1 MSLQTIGRRDLK
13 AENIG
18 NFIVS
23 HHISASCCKDKTFFL
38 THTISP
44 KLFKVSSN
52 NLYMLYTRQQITIVI
67 SATPVYRHCGLI
79 CDAISSFSGQ
89 Q

>member
-23 HHISASCCKDKTFFL
+23 HHISTSCCKDKTFFL

-44 KLFKVSSN
+44 KLFKESSN
-52 NLYMLYTRQQITIVI
+52 NLYILYL
-67 SATPVYRHCGLI
+67 SMTPVM
-79 CDAISSFSGQ
+79 SGTALGIDVMVDYKLKKGDYPH
-89 Q
+89 